1 MKNVLCYKNLI
12 IARDDSKSDER
23 TVIIIEIII
32 KSDEYDSY

>member
-1 MKNVLCYKNLI
+1 VCYKNPI
-12 IARDDSKSDER
+12 IARDDSNPDER